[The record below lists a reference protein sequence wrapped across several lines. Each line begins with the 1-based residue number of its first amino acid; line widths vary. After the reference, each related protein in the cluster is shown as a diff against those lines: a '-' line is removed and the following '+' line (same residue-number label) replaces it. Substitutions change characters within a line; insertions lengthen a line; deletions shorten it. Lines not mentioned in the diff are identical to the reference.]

1 MSIKKACA
9 PVVLPK
15 KQIELT
21 EKNFTLFA
29 AKNYINPRV
38 LDPEEFEE
46 DLIRFKYLKRLF
58 SRYKEKQELQDR
70 LILNHLTVIHNV
82 FRLGAASEMCFF
94 KIEPSLWPALKT
106 FLLYLNVLPLEGYE
120 SIPTDLYVARQLQ
133 TL

>member
-1 MSIKKACA
+1 MSIKKAGMSA
-9 PVVLPK
+9 LLPP
-15 KQIELT
+15 KQMELT

-29 AKNYINPRV
+29 ARNYINPRV

-58 SRYKEKQELQDR
+58 SRYKEKQELQER

-82 FRLGAASEMCFF
+82 FRLGAATEMCFF
-94 KIEPSLWPALKT
+94 KIDPTLWPALKT
-106 FLLYLNVLPLEGYE
+106 FLLYLNLLPLEGYE

-133 TL
+133 LL